1 MAEAQKETKTETKKA
16 PKVKLAGKEL
26 ALARAARRKAS
37 TAGRKKRVL
46 KLRTDK
52 EFAKAYF
59 EARSKRSNDK
69 KSAFRKKKTR
79 KK

>member
-1 MAEAQKETKTETKKA
+1 MAQAAAAATTGKPTSKK
-16 PKVKLAGKEL
+16 KLK
-26 ALARAARRKAS
+26 AL
-37 TAGRKKRVL
+37 GRKKRIL

-69 KSAFRKKKTR
+69 KGAFRKKK
-79 KK
+79 KGK